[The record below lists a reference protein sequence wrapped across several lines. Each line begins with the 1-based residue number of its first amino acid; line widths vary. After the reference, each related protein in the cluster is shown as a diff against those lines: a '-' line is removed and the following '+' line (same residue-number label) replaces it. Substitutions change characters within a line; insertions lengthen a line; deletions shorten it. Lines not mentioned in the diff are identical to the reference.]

1 MHPLRSAARGE
12 NSIRAAMNEEDKA
25 DSEDNFSDWED
36 DDEEHF
42 IVRSLFSDSEHI
54 NIKSFLQYDK
64 DKYDFDLSAIVS
76 ASKYD
81 DIRLIMLVNMIRR
94 RVKEANGNAIDASF
108 VTELK
113 RDINEGNLIDDEINM
128 LPVLTDDPV
137 LFLLRDELVRNGIMA
152 DDDDDDDAVVA
163 TERKESS
170 SGDVEMRDT
179 ISRYQSLITSLTA
192 NQDVADDSYYFDG
205 YSNIAIHET
214 MLRDEPRTSAYADA
228 LVANSSY
235 MKGKVVLDVGCGTG
249 ILCMLAVRAGARK
262 VIGVD
267 SSSIVDRAQ
276 KIIER
281 NGMSDKITLVRGRLE
296 EVKLPLETDE
306 VDVIVSE
313 WMGYGLY
320 FENMLS
326 SVIYARDTYL
336 SNDGILMPSDAN
348 VFIEA
353 MTTVEESD
361 RVAWWGNVY
370 GFDMTDLAD
379 LICSD
384 AQVQLVENEDI
395 ISSRCL
401 AHNLNISQA
410 SDADLD
416 FEVPYKMVIFSYS
429 NQRTISKKHFLT
441 CKHTPSL
448 SRTSPKSLCS
458 VRL

>member
-1 MHPLRSAARGE
+1 MYLHLSPLQKE
-12 NSIRAAMNEEDKA
+12 DSIRRAMNEDKA

-36 DDEEHF
+36 DDEERF
-42 IVRSLFSDSEHI
+42 IVSSLFSDSKHASIE
-54 NIKSFLQYDK
+54 SFLQYDK
-64 DKYDFDLSAIVS
+64 DTYDFDLSAIVS

-94 RVKEANGNAIDASF
+94 RVKEADGNAVDASF
-108 VTELK
+108 IRELK
-113 RDINEGNLIDDEINM
+113 RDIIEGILVDDEINM
-128 LPVLTDDPV
+128 LPVLKEDPV
-137 LFLLRDELVRNGIMA
+137 LFLLRDELVRKGIMA
-152 DDDDDDDAVVA
+152 DDDDDDDDVVA
-163 TERKESS
+163 TERNESS
-170 SGDVEMRDT
+170 DGVEMRDT

-192 NQDVADDSYYFDG
+192 NQDIADDSYYFDG

-228 LVANSSY
+228 LVANSSFL
-235 MKGKVVLDVGCGTG
+235 KGKVVLDVGCGTG

-267 SSSIVDRAQ
+267 SSSIIDRAQ
-276 KIIER
+276 RIIER

-296 EVKLPLETDE
+296 EVKLPLEADE

-336 SNDGILMPSDAN
+336 SNEGILMPSDAN

-353 MTTVEESD
+353 MTSVEESD

-395 ISSRCL
+395 ISCRCL
-401 AHNLNISQA
+401 AHTLNIDKA
-410 SDADLD
+410 SDTDLD
-416 FEVPYKMVIFSYS
+416 FEVPYRMVSLFVRQSTKNFQQTIF
-429 NQRTISKKHFLT
+429 
-441 CKHTPSL
+441 
-448 SRTSPKSLCS
+448 
-458 VRL
+458 

>member
-1 MHPLRSAARGE
+1 
-12 NSIRAAMNEEDKA
+12 MNEDKA
-25 DSEDNFSDWED
+25 DSEENFSDWED

-42 IVRSLFSDSEHI
+42 IIRSLFSDSEQTT
-54 NIKSFLQYDK
+54 IKSFLQFDK
-64 DKYDFDLSAIVS
+64 DNYDFDLSEIVS
-76 ASKYD
+76 AAKYD

-94 RVKEANGNAIDASF
+94 RVGEVKGIAIDAAF
-108 VTELK
+108 IQELK
-113 RDINEGNLIDDEINM
+113 KDIIEGNLVDDEVNM
-128 LPVLTDDPV
+128 LPVLKDDPV
-137 LFLLRDELVRNGIMA
+137 LFLLRDELVRNGVMA
-152 DDDDDDDAVVA
+152 DDDDDDDDNAVVA
-163 TERKESS
+163 AKFEEVS
-170 SGDVEMRDT
+170 SGGIEMRDT

-235 MKGKVVLDVGCGTG
+235 LKGKVVLDVGCGTG
-249 ILCMLAVRAGARK
+249 ILCMLAVKAGARK

-267 SSSIVDRAQ
+267 SSSIIDRAQ
-276 KIIER
+276 RIIER

-296 EVKLPLETDE
+296 EVKLPLEADE

-336 SNDGILMPSDAN
+336 SNDGILMPSEAK

-370 GFDMTDLAD
+370 GFDMTDLAE

-384 AQVQLVENEDI
+384 AQVQLVDNEDV
-395 ISSRCL
+395 ISCRCL
-401 AHNLNISQA
+401 AHFLDIKTA

-416 FEVPYKMVIFSYS
+416 FEVPYRMVIYV
-429 NQRTISKKHFLT
+429 R
-441 CKHTPSL
+441 PSM
-448 SRTSPKSLCS
+448 
-458 VRL
+458 

>member
-1 MHPLRSAARGE
+1 
-12 NSIRAAMNEEDKA
+12 MNEDKA
-25 DSEDNFSDWED
+25 DSEENFSDWED
-36 DDEEHF
+36 DDEEQF
-42 IVRSLFSDSEHI
+42 IIRSLFSDSEQT
-54 NIKSFLQYDK
+54 NMKSFLQYDK
-64 DKYDFDLSAIVS
+64 DNFDFDLSEVVS
-76 ASKYD
+76 AAKYD

-94 RVKEANGNAIDASF
+94 RVGEAIGIAIDASF
-108 VTELK
+108 IQELK
-113 RDINEGNLIDDEINM
+113 KDIVEGNLVDDEVNM
-128 LPVLTDDPV
+128 LPVLKDDPV
-137 LFLLRDELVRNGIMA
+137 LFLLRDELVRNGVMA

-163 TERKESS
+163 TKPEEVS
-170 SGDVEMRDT
+170 SGGIEMRDT

-235 MKGKVVLDVGCGTG
+235 LKGKVVLDVGCGTG
-249 ILCMLAVRAGARK
+249 ILCMLAVKAGARK

-267 SSSIVDRAQ
+267 SSSIIDRAQ
-276 KIIER
+276 RIIER

-296 EVKLPLETDE
+296 EVKLPLEADE

-336 SNDGILMPSDAN
+336 SNDGILMPSEAK

-384 AQVQLVENEDI
+384 AQVQLVDNEDV
-395 ISSRCL
+395 ISCRCL
-401 AHNLNISQA
+401 AHSLDIKTA

-416 FEVPYKMVIFSYS
+416 FEVPYKMVISVLLSTQHF
-429 NQRTISKKHFLT
+429 QRIIFLFANYL
-441 CKHTPSL
+441 H
-448 SRTSPKSLCS
+448 
-458 VRL
+458 

>member
-1 MHPLRSAARGE
+1 
-12 NSIRAAMNEEDKA
+12 MNEDKA
-25 DSEDNFSDWED
+25 DSEENFSDWED
-36 DDEEHF
+36 DDEEQF
-42 IVRSLFSDSEHI
+42 IIRSLFSDSVQT

-64 DKYDFDLSAIVS
+64 DNFDFDLSEIVS
-76 ASKYD
+76 AAKYD

-94 RVKEANGNAIDASF
+94 RVGEANGVAIDASF
-108 VTELK
+108 IQELK
-113 RDINEGNLIDDEINM
+113 KDIIEGNLVDDEVNM
-128 LPVLTDDPV
+128 LPVLKDDPV
-137 LFLLRDELVRNGIMA
+137 LFLLRDELVRNGVMA
-152 DDDDDDDAVVA
+152 DDDDDDAVVA
-163 TERKESS
+163 TKPEEVS
-170 SGDVEMRDT
+170 SGGIEMRDT

-235 MKGKVVLDVGCGTG
+235 LKGKVVLDVGCGTG
-249 ILCMLAVRAGARK
+249 ILCMLAVKAGARK

-267 SSSIVDRAQ
+267 SSSIIDRAQ
-276 KIIER
+276 RIIER

-296 EVKLPLETDE
+296 EVKLPLEADE

-336 SNDGILMPSDAN
+336 SNDGILMPSEAK

-384 AQVQLVENEDI
+384 AQVQLVDNEDV
-395 ISSRCL
+395 ISCRCL
-401 AHNLNISQA
+401 AHFLDIKTA

-416 FEVPYKMVIFSYS
+416 FEVPYKMVISVLLSTQHF
-429 NQRTISKKHFLT
+429 QRIIFLFANYL
-441 CKHTPSL
+441 H
-448 SRTSPKSLCS
+448 
-458 VRL
+458 

>member
-1 MHPLRSAARGE
+1 
-12 NSIRAAMNEEDKA
+12 MNEDKA
-25 DSEDNFSDWED
+25 DSEENFSDWED

-42 IVRSLFSDSEHI
+42 IIRSLFSDSEQTT
-54 NIKSFLQYDK
+54 IKSFLQFDK
-64 DKYDFDLSAIVS
+64 DNYDFDLSEIVS
-76 ASKYD
+76 AAKYD

-94 RVKEANGNAIDASF
+94 RVGEVKGIAIDAAF
-108 VTELK
+108 IQELK
-113 RDINEGNLIDDEINM
+113 KDIIEGNLVDDEVNM
-128 LPVLTDDPV
+128 LPVLKDDPV
-137 LFLLRDELVRNGIMA
+137 LFLLRDELVRNGVMA
-152 DDDDDDDAVVA
+152 DDDDDDDDDDNAVVA
-163 TERKESS
+163 AKFEEVS
-170 SGDVEMRDT
+170 SGGIEMRDT

-235 MKGKVVLDVGCGTG
+235 LKGKVVLDVGCGTG
-249 ILCMLAVRAGARK
+249 ILCMLAVKAGARK

-267 SSSIVDRAQ
+267 SSSIIDRAQ
-276 KIIER
+276 RIIER

-296 EVKLPLETDE
+296 EVKLPLEADE

-336 SNDGILMPSDAN
+336 SNDGILMPSEAK

-370 GFDMTDLAD
+370 GFDMTDLAE

-384 AQVQLVENEDI
+384 AQVQLVDNEDV
-395 ISSRCL
+395 ISCRCL
-401 AHNLNISQA
+401 AHFLDIKTA

-416 FEVPYKMVIFSYS
+416 FEVPYRMVIYV
-429 NQRTISKKHFLT
+429 R
-441 CKHTPSL
+441 PSM
-448 SRTSPKSLCS
+448 
-458 VRL
+458 

>member
-1 MHPLRSAARGE
+1 
-12 NSIRAAMNEEDKA
+12 MNEDKA
-25 DSEDNFSDWED
+25 DSEENFSDWED
-36 DDEEHF
+36 DDEEQF
-42 IVRSLFSDSEHI
+42 IIRSLFSDSEQT

-64 DKYDFDLSAIVS
+64 DNFDFDLSEIVS
-76 ASKYD
+76 AAKYD

-94 RVKEANGNAIDASF
+94 RVGEANGIAIDASF
-108 VTELK
+108 IQELK
-113 RDINEGNLIDDEINM
+113 KDIVEGNLVDDEVNM
-128 LPVLTDDPV
+128 LPVLKDDPV
-137 LFLLRDELVRNGIMA
+137 LFLLRDELVRNGVMA

-163 TERKESS
+163 TKPEEVS
-170 SGDVEMRDT
+170 SGGIEMRDT

-235 MKGKVVLDVGCGTG
+235 LKGKVVLDVGCGTG
-249 ILCMLAVRAGARK
+249 ILCMLAVKAGARK

-267 SSSIVDRAQ
+267 SSSIIDRAQ
-276 KIIER
+276 RIIER

-296 EVKLPLETDE
+296 EVKLPLEADE

-336 SNDGILMPSDAN
+336 SNNGILMPSDAK
-348 VFIEA
+348 VYIEA
-353 MTTVEESD
+353 MTAAGEVD

-370 GFDMTDLAD
+370 GFDMTDMAD
-379 LICSD
+379 LLCCD

-395 ISSRCL
+395 ISDRSL
-401 AHNLNISQA
+401 AHSLNMNQA

-416 FEVPYKMVIFSYS
+416 FDAPFEMVIF
-429 NQRTISKKHFLT
+429 I
-441 CKHTPSL
+441 
-448 SRTSPKSLCS
+448 
-458 VRL
+458 

>member
-1 MHPLRSAARGE
+1 
-12 NSIRAAMNEEDKA
+12 MNEDKA
-25 DSEDNFSDWED
+25 DSEENFSDWED

-42 IVRSLFSDSEHI
+42 IIRSLFSDSEQTT
-54 NIKSFLQYDK
+54 IKSFLQFDK
-64 DKYDFDLSAIVS
+64 DNYDFDLSEIVS
-76 ASKYD
+76 AAKYD

-94 RVKEANGNAIDASF
+94 RVGEVKGIAIDAAF
-108 VTELK
+108 IQELK
-113 RDINEGNLIDDEINM
+113 KDIIEGNLVDDEVNM
-128 LPVLTDDPV
+128 LPVLKDDPV
-137 LFLLRDELVRNGIMA
+137 LFLLRDELVRNGVMA
-152 DDDDDDDAVVA
+152 DDDDDDDDDNAVVA
-163 TERKESS
+163 AKFEEVS
-170 SGDVEMRDT
+170 SGGIEMRDT

-235 MKGKVVLDVGCGTG
+235 LKGKVVLDVGCGTG
-249 ILCMLAVRAGARK
+249 ILCMLAVKAGARK

-267 SSSIVDRAQ
+267 SSSIIDRAQ
-276 KIIER
+276 RIIER

-296 EVKLPLETDE
+296 EVKLPLEADE

-336 SNDGILMPSDAN
+336 SNDGILMPSEAK

-370 GFDMTDLAD
+370 GFDMTDLAE

-384 AQVQLVENEDI
+384 AQVQLVDNEDV
-395 ISSRCL
+395 ISCRCL
-401 AHNLNISQA
+401 AHFLDIKTA

-416 FEVPYKMVIFSYS
+416 FEVPYRMVIYV
-429 NQRTISKKHFLT
+429 R
-441 CKHTPSL
+441 PSM
-448 SRTSPKSLCS
+448 
-458 VRL
+458 

>member
-1 MHPLRSAARGE
+1 
-12 NSIRAAMNEEDKA
+12 MNEDKA
-25 DSEDNFSDWED
+25 DSEENFSDWED
-36 DDEEHF
+36 DDEEQF
-42 IVRSLFSDSEHI
+42 IIRSLFSESVQT
-54 NIKSFLQYDK
+54 NIKSFLQYDM
-64 DKYDFDLSAIVS
+64 DNFDFDLSEIVS
-76 ASKYD
+76 AAKYD

-94 RVKEANGNAIDASF
+94 RVGEANGISIDASF
-108 VTELK
+108 IQELK
-113 RDINEGNLIDDEINM
+113 KDIIEGNLVDDEVNM
-128 LPVLTDDPV
+128 LPVLKDDPV
-137 LFLLRDELVRNGIMA
+137 LFLLRDELVRNGVMA
-152 DDDDDDDAVVA
+152 DDDDDDDDDDAVVA
-163 TERKESS
+163 TKPEEVSS
-170 SGDVEMRDT
+170 DGIEMRDT

-235 MKGKVVLDVGCGTG
+235 LKGKVVLDVGCGTG
-249 ILCMLAVRAGARK
+249 ILCMLAVKAGARK

-267 SSSIVDRAQ
+267 SSSIIDRAQ
-276 KIIER
+276 RIIER

-296 EVKLPLETDE
+296 EVKLPLEADE

-336 SNDGILMPSDAN
+336 SNDGILMPSEAK

-384 AQVQLVENEDI
+384 AQVQLVDNEDV
-395 ISSRCL
+395 ISCRCL
-401 AHNLNISQA
+401 AHSLDINTA

-416 FEVPYKMVIFSYS
+416 FEVPYKMVISVLLSTQHF
-429 NQRTISKKHFLT
+429 QRIIFLFANYL
-441 CKHTPSL
+441 H
-448 SRTSPKSLCS
+448 
-458 VRL
+458 